1 MSHQSTTA
9 PVIETG
15 HSLSRRQM
23 LRQASYKIAQQQ
35 PVLPPLPLSETE
47 SKDLLA
53 FQTLVENSGEAWNS
67 LPGNMQNSCQISDPI
82 SLPTP
87 SWQTANTTWN
97 QVPQHL

>member
-1 MSHQSTTA
+1 MNSSETT
-9 PVIETG
+9 
-15 HSLSRRQM
+15 HSLTRRQM

-53 FQTLVENSGEAWNS
+53 FQALVENSGEAWNS
-67 LPGNMQNSCQISDPI
+67 LPGNMQSSCQISEPP

-87 SWQTANTTWN
+87 SWQTTTNSVWN
-97 QVPQHL
+97 QVLQRL

>member
-1 MSHQSTTA
+1 
-9 PVIETG
+9 
-15 HSLSRRQM
+15 M

-53 FQTLVENSGEAWNS
+53 FQALVESSGEAWNS
-67 LPGNMQNSCQISDPI
+67 LPGNMQSSCQISEPP

-87 SWQTANTTWN
+87 SWQTPNSTWN
-97 QVPQHL
+97 QVRQRL